1 MTMSKLTLTAPKEII
16 AMAEEQARRENTS
29 ISAMFVNFIKSKNRF
44 SAERYATREIAP
56 ITKSLTGIVQLPK
69 EFDEKDFMS
78 DVLSEKHGLG
88 K

>member
-29 ISAMFVNFIKSKNRF
+29 ISAMFVNFIKSKNRIL
-44 SAERYATREIAP
+44 AEQRAPREIAP
-56 ITKSLTGIVQLPK
+56 ITKSLTGIVKLP
-69 EFDEKDFMS
+69 EDFDERDFMT
-78 DVLSEKHGLG
+78 DILSEKHGLR

>member
-29 ISAMFVNFIKSKNRF
+29 ISAMFVNFIKSKNRLSEKR
-44 SAERYATREIAP
+44 SAHREIAP
-56 ITKSLTGIVQLPK
+56 ITKSLTGIVKLP
-69 EFDEKDFMS
+69 EDFDEKEFMT
-78 DVLSEKHGLG
+78 DLLSEKHGLA

>member
-29 ISAMFVNFIKSKNRF
+29 ISAMFVNFVKSKNRIL
-44 SAERYATREIAP
+44 SEQRAPREIAP
-56 ITKSLTGIVQLPK
+56 ITKSLTGIVKLT
-69 EFDEKDFMS
+69 EDFDERDFMT
-78 DVLSEKHGLG
+78 DILSEKHGLR

>member
-44 SAERYATREIAP
+44 SAERYAIILLTENLTLRKK
-56 ITKSLTGIVQLPK
+56 KSLRRQKP
-69 EFDEKDFMS
+69 FMRMI
-78 DVLSEKHGLG
+78 L
-88 K
+88 

>member
-29 ISAMFVNFIKSKNRF
+29 ISAMFVNFVKAKNYI
-44 SAERYATREIAP
+44 SAEQRAHREIAP
-56 ITKSLTGIVQLPK
+56 ITKSLTAIVKLP
-69 EFDEKDFMS
+69 ENFDERDFMT
-78 DVLSEKHGLG
+78 DILSEKHGLR

>member
-29 ISAMFVNFIKSKNRF
+29 ISAMFVNFIKSKNRIW
-44 SAERYATREIAP
+44 AEQRARREIAP
-56 ITKSLTGIVQLPK
+56 ITKSLTGIVKLP
-69 EFDEKDFMS
+69 EDFDERDFMT
-78 DVLSEKHGLG
+78 DILSEKHGLR

>member
-29 ISAMFVNFIKSKNRF
+29 ISAMFVNFVKAKNYI
-44 SAERYATREIAP
+44 SAEQRAHREIAP
-56 ITKSLTGIVQLPK
+56 IRKSLTAIVKLP
-69 EFDEKDFMS
+69 ENFDERDFMT
-78 DVLSEKHGLG
+78 DILSEKHGLR